1 MSLECKV
8 EDLREMEVIKNR
20 AVIYARYS
28 SEKQK
33 ETSIEQQVNAC
44 MEYINRKGYSLV
56 RVYSDSAKSASHN
69 VEKRSDF
76 LKLIEDAEYNEFDVV
91 VSYALDRISRAL
103 NTQRKSLTMAMAVR
117 FPRPSM

>member
-76 LKLIEDAEYNEFDVV
+76 LKLI
-91 VSYALDRISRAL
+91 
-103 NTQRKSLTMAMAVR
+103 
-117 FPRPSM
+117 